1 MRKALILKK
10 YANKRHFLIEDP
22 YKTKSIKFIQRM

>member
-10 YANKRHFLIEDP
+10 YANKRDFLIEDH